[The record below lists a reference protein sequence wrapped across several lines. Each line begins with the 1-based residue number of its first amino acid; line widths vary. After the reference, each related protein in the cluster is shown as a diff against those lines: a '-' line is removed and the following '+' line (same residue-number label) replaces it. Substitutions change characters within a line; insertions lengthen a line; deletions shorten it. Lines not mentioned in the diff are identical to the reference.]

1 MAMLTPAS
9 PALKREYRGGRMSC
23 ADQKVPSKGR
33 YVRLMLGEMT
43 EMFLL
48 CRLKE
53 LFQKETQDPHTP
65 TSHNLQKINNQCT

>member
-23 ADQKVPSKGR
+23 ADQKGPSKGR

-53 LFQKETQDPHTP
+53 L
-65 TSHNLQKINNQCT
+65 L